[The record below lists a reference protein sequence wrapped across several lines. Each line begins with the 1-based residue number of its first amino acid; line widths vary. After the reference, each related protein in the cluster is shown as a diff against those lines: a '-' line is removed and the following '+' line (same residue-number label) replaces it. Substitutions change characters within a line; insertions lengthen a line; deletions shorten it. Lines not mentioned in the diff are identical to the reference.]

1 MRSVSLPRAELD
13 YVAPP
18 RRPRA
23 AGIALLT
30 ISVGIAGVLLAR
42 YSQVKLEVA
51 RIEAV
56 RDMLAGER
64 RPAQARKSLDDELKG
79 AEAVVRQLAL
89 PWAAMVRAVE
99 GASSPDV
106 ALLQMQPD
114 AQQRQLRLTAEAL
127 TEKAMLAYLDRL
139 AAAQVLGDVH
149 LASHQVMLEEPRRPI
164 QFTVLARLKGA
175 P

>member
-1 MRSVSLPRAELD
+1 MSLPRAELD

-18 RRPRA
+18 RGGRA
-23 AGIALLT
+23 AGIALLA
-30 ISVGIAGVLLAR
+30 IALGAAGFLLQR
-42 YSQVKLEVA
+42 YHDVKVEIG
-51 RIEAV
+51 RIEAAQ
-56 RDMLAGER
+56 DLLAGER
-64 RPAQARKSLDDELKG
+64 RPVAQGRKSLDDEVKA

-89 PWAAMVRAVE
+89 PWAAMVQAVE

-114 AQQRQLRLTAEAL
+114 AQQRQLRLTAEARS
-127 TEKAMLAYLDRL
+127 EKAMLAYLERL
-139 AAAQVLGDVH
+139 AAASILADVA

>member
-1 MRSVSLPRAELD
+1 MSLPRAELD

-23 AGIALLT
+23 AGIALLAVALG
-30 ISVGIAGVLLAR
+30 VGGFLLER
-42 YSQVKLEVA
+42 YKDVKSEIG
-51 RIEAV
+51 RIEAGQ
-56 RDMLAGER
+56 DMLAGER
-64 RPAQARKSLDDELKG
+64 RPAVARKSIDDEIKS

-89 PWAAMVRAVE
+89 PWAAMVHAVE
-99 GASSPDV
+99 GASAPEV
-106 ALLQMQPD
+106 AVLQMQPD
-114 AQQRQLRLTAEAL
+114 AQQRQLRLTAEARN
-127 TEKAMLAYLDRL
+127 ERAMLDYLERL

-164 QFTVLARLKGA
+164 HFTVLARLKGA

>member
-1 MRSVSLPRAELD
+1 MSLPRAELD

-23 AGIALLT
+23 AGIALLA
-30 ISVGIAGVLLAR
+30 ISLGVAGVMLER
-42 YSQVKLEVA
+42 YKEMKVEIA
-51 RIEAV
+51 RIEASQ
-56 RDMLAGER
+56 DMLAGER
-64 RPAQARKSLDDELKG
+64 RPALARKSIDDEIKG

-89 PWAAMVRAVE
+89 PWAAMVHAVE
-99 GASSPDV
+99 GASAPEV

-114 AQQRQLRLTAEAL
+114 AQQRQLRLTAEARS
-127 TEKAMLAYLDRL
+127 EKAMLAYLERL
-139 AAAQVLGDVH
+139 AAAPVLGEVH
-149 LASHQVMLEEPRRPI
+149 IISHQVMLEEPRRPI

>member
-1 MRSVSLPRAELD
+1 MSLPRAELD
-13 YVAPP
+13 YVAPA
-18 RRPRA
+18 RRPRV
-23 AGIALLT
+23 AGIALLA
-30 ISVGIAGVLLAR
+30 ISLGAAGVVLAR
-42 YSQVKLEVA
+42 YNEVKVEIG
-51 RIEAV
+51 RIDAAQ
-56 RDMLAGER
+56 DLLAGER
-64 RPAQARKSLDDELKG
+64 RPATARKSLDDEIKG

-89 PWAAMVRAVE
+89 PWAAMVQAVE

-114 AQQRQLRLTAEAL
+114 AQQRQLRLTAEARS
-127 TEKAMLAYLDRL
+127 EKAMLAYLERL
-139 AAAQVLGDVH
+139 AAARILADVH

>member
-1 MRSVSLPRAELD
+1 MSLPRAELD

-23 AGIALLT
+23 AGIALLA
-30 ISVGIAGVLLAR
+30 ISLAVAGVLLAR
-42 YSQVKLEVA
+42 YKEVKLEIDRV
-51 RIEAV
+51 EATQ
-56 RDMLAGER
+56 DLLAGER
-64 RPAQARKSLDDELKG
+64 RPAQSRKSLDEETKS
-79 AEAVVRQLAL
+79 AEAIVRQLAL
-89 PWAAMVRAVE
+89 PWAAMVQAVE
-99 GASSPDV
+99 GASSREV
-106 ALLQMQPD
+106 AVLQMQPD

-127 TEKAMLAYLDRL
+127 SERAMLAYLERL
-139 AAAQVLGDVH
+139 AAAPVLGDVH

>member
-1 MRSVSLPRAELD
+1 MSLPRADLD

-23 AGIALLT
+23 AGIALLA
-30 ISVGIAGVLLAR
+30 IALGAAGILLQR
-42 YSQVKLEVA
+42 YYEVRA
-51 RIEAV
+51 EIGRIEATQ
-56 RDMLAGER
+56 DLLAGER
-64 RPAQARKSLDDELKG
+64 RPAVARKSLDEEVKN

-89 PWAAMVRAVE
+89 PWAAMVQAVE
-99 GASSPDV
+99 GASSPNV

-114 AQQRQLRLTAEAL
+114 AQQRQLRLTAEARS
-127 TEKAMLAYLDRL
+127 EKAMLEYLERL
-139 AAAQVLGDVH
+139 AAARILADVH